1 MKILGI
7 NFGSNKTQNITDDT
21 LTKEGDSS
29 NIVTKASE
37 GSTVVTVGDLAGLGI
52 TNETLAMKIEAVY
65 ACLRDKS
72 ESIGQIPLK
81 MYKIEGDKS
90 RKEVKTGRN
99 HRIFTQ
105 KPNDYMTMQQFIEML
120 VVSLER
126 YGAFYAYIERNDR
139 NAIMSIIP
147 FRHQG
152 NIQANMD
159 LNGNIYYTYLKN
171 DGTQGNPYDLNSL
184 FIVKG
189 FTVDGYT
196 PVSPIVQTA
205 TNLTIASAQDTSYKE
220 IQTNGIT
227 SQMALATDDLF
238 NDENARQRL
247 KDDWEQFRGPTG
259 VKKIPILE
267 QGLKPVS
274 LKLTPQETE
283 LLKQREF
290 TVNRICRTFRVPLHR
305 VGVVSTTTK
314 DNIYQLD
321 EAYMRD
327 SLNPILVKTEFEFS
341 QLMPDGFNVQFDR
354 NAFYSGSPWRLMEH
368 VEKGVKGGLLTINEG
383 RIILGWEPVEGGDV
397 FAIDNNNVVY
407 GFWDELEAMQ
417 DRLYGNNENK
427 PKEDNSDEE

>member
-1 MKILGI
+1 MKFLWWG
-7 NFGSNKTQNITDDT
+7 NKNQESLSKEVVDSDT
-21 LTKEGDSS
+21 R
-29 NIVTKASE
+29 TKAHDA
-37 GSTVVTVGDLAGLGI
+37 STIITVGDLAGLGVS
-52 TNETLAMKIEAVY
+52 NQSLALKIEAVF

-81 MYKIEGDKS
+81 MYKIETDKS
-90 RKEVKTGRN
+90 RKQVKTGRN

-126 YGAFYAYIERNDR
+126 FGVFYAYIDRNDR
-139 NAIMSIIP
+139 NSVMSITP

-152 NIQANMD
+152 NVQPNMD
-159 LNGNIYYTYLKN
+159 LNGNVYYTYLRN
-171 DGTQGNPYDLNSL
+171 DGTQGDPYKLNDL
-184 FIVKG
+184 FVIKG
-189 FTVDGYT
+189 FTLDGFT
-196 PVSPIVQTA
+196 PVSPIIQTA
-205 TNLTIASAQDTSYKE
+205 TNLTIAGAQDTSYKE
-220 IQTNGIT
+220 LQTNGIT
-227 SQMALATDDLF
+227 SQMALSTPELFDDV
-238 NDENARQRL
+238 NARQRL
-247 KDDWEQFRGPTG
+247 KDDWKEFRGPGG
-259 VKKIPILE
+259 VKTIPILE

-290 TVNRICRTFRVPLHR
+290 TVNRVCRTFRVPLHR
-305 VGVVSTTTK
+305 VGVISTTTK
-314 DNIYQLD
+314 DNIFQLD

-341 QLMPDGFNVQFDR
+341 QLMPEGFSVQFDR

-383 RIILGWEPVEGGDV
+383 RVILGWEPVEGGDV